1 MDRPDRERGSQPTLY
16 EIVVWGTLDD
26 DWSDWF
32 NGMSLALERGPGRRV
47 RTTLIGPVADQAKL
61 RGILSRIWNLN
72 LVVVSVSRL
81 DPEPEQAKG
90 QQGGG

>member
-1 MDRPDRERGSQPTLY
+1 MDKPDRGGGSDEAIY
-16 EIVVWGTLDD
+16 EIVVWGTLDEY
-26 DWSDWF
+26 WSDWF
-32 NGMSLALERGPGRRV
+32 NGMSLTLERGPEGRGW
-47 RTTLIGPVADQAKL
+47 TTLTGPVIDQAKL

-81 DPEPEQAKG
+81 DAADSETK